1 MGENPGTI
9 SGSDGFM
16 RMNAGMGWR
25 SLPGEEENTFRSAG
39 AITARAST
47 RFHSES
53 HGTMAEE
60 PTERMDVVDSMTR
73 MTPIR
78 PLMEHVV
85 WSSIL
90 SYSRSAATGPTD

>member
-1 MGENPGTI
+1 VYGGEPAD
-9 SGSDGFM
+9 SLGSEWFM

-53 HGTMAEE
+53 HGTMAEQ
-60 PTERMDVVDSMTR
+60 PTERLDLVDSMRR

-78 PLMEHVV
+78 
-85 WSSIL
+85 
-90 SYSRSAATGPTD
+90 RSWNA